1 MSTSQGVE
9 AGAIDFSASPVKPD
23 GGEGY
28 SNGNDNGEAQVQGE
42 GGNDKGY
49 ELELA
54 PELKTAAESPAEV
67 RIDGQAEERGVEA
80 VEGGNKRKSLREK
93 PSPIALPTDLLNP
106 HEADSLHPPDSPTT
120 SLISSLRAQ
129 LTILSDQSVALNQKL
144 ISSISRSADLEDE
157 LHELQSQHQGLEA
170 KAKGLQGEKDRW
182 EESMNTG
189 LLVERSQIKDEMQRL
204 AAGLVEEER
213 RRGSAEER
221 REQVE
226 SEVDELTA
234 KLFDQANTM
243 VAAERMS
250 RAEAEARLKRTEDNL
265 AAAEAAVR
273 DMQLHLQSLPPSSA
287 QPSSSTADS
296 ALTPHTGGATGGPSL
311 TRRYISSHVPY
322 SEFISFLTHI
332 RALRPLKETSK
343 NTFPPPLITNLL
355 AQPFLARAVT
365 EDHEPTLRLEAAP
378 DLSWLSRRS
387 VGSAIISGDLIIEPV
402 SATTLLASTSSAM
415 HDIGCSLCG
424 KPIFSQVVPQSPAGS
439 HFGPPPL
446 HPQRGSNTSSSRFSL
461 KPFFNSASATAIT
474 GSPNAPAVISAPS
487 PVQSP
492 ITSPA
497 IGTTGQITS
506 VHIFRIAKP
515 QLQAGQGDKG
525 DSKLYPLCRSGWCLE
540 RMRATCELWHF
551 VRTSVIHVVWHGDDG
566 TSSSSARPS
575 NAANNHR
582 ESSESGSVSKIETV
596 DESPAASTSTATSIS
611 DVTSQTQ
618 TQSKLPIEPPPL
630 PQRKKSGWALGFKL
644 SDKSTGGWTRGWK
657 TSSNAD
663 SPPVSPGGATPGPG
677 LAHRDSVG
685 SLGAEKDDVQG
696 PVVGSTTGGLGLGA
710 ALDIDE
716 KKVDSQAQ
724 AEQEVG
730 EKIPSI
736 DEPSTSTSEPE
747 QDTKEVMAGGET
759 EKEKD
764 DATLHPEAPVLSRAG
779 SNISIPLSTA
789 TTDDAHFSTPKGDHA
804 DLPSDDGHQ
813 PSDNLG
819 VDRDALNTPQ
829 PPHHD
834 QDQGKE
840 QVVELASPKPELDDT
855 PQTPSR
861 SRAKEDDSPIP
872 TPTTPGGSKVPP
884 PIPRRAAARNRLSQ
898 LNTPGGSP
906 GSSSTPIPVP
916 IPLPA
921 SDEKVE
927 KGDAGGDNDD
937 GVDLSA
943 LQELA
948 DELDAKGDV
957 SEEAGEKDEADKPE
971 DEGEE
976 GGKAQPVDSGNE
988 NGKGDAENVLELEN
1002 GSEKDQEA
1010 QMFEPASAT
1019 ASAIR
1024 VPEPEAQKEEEE
1036 EEEPFTPVNL
1046 DEKFP
1051 PSPAFPPPP
1060 HHPALGAGAGAGASS
1075 SHSRPT
1081 STSSTIAPPLPP
1093 RHPKTPTMGVHTANG
1108 SSTGGAGG
1116 VEGEKKFLDGADESW
1131 EAKTWKSVIRLK
1143 EEMFKARVGLVD
1155 Q

>member
-1 MSTSQGVE
+1 MSSSHLGGVE
-9 AGAIDFSASPVKPD
+9 AGAIDFSASPIKAD
-23 GGEGY
+23 GFDDGQVSEQGDGNPRESGE
-28 SNGNDNGEAQVQGE
+28 
-42 GGNDKGY
+42 
-49 ELELA
+49 ELE
-54 PELKTAAESPAEV
+54 KKAEPVVEV
-67 RIDGQAEERGVEA
+67 RTDGENATDTTIGD
-80 VEGGNKRKSLREK
+80 EGQGAGEGNKRKSLREK
-93 PSPIALPTDLLNP
+93 PSPISLPTDLLNP

-129 LTILSDQSVALNQKL
+129 LTLLSDQSVALNQKL
-144 ISSISRSADLEDE
+144 IASIGRSADLEDE
-157 LHELQSQHQGLEA
+157 LHDLQSRHQNLETR
-170 KAKGLQGEKDRW
+170 AKGLQGEKERW

-250 RAEAEARLKRTEDNL
+250 RAEAEARLKTTEDNL

-273 DMQLHLQSLPPSSA
+273 DMQLHLQSLAPSSA
-287 QPSSSTADS
+287 QPASATDS
-296 ALTPHTGGATGGPSL
+296 ALTPHSSAGHAAL

-322 SEFISFLTHI
+322 FEFISFLTHI

-343 NTFPPPLITNLL
+343 NTFPQPLITNLL

-402 SATTLLASTSSAM
+402 SAATLLASTSSAM

-424 KPIFSQVVPQSPAGS
+424 KPIFSQAVPQSPAGS
-439 HFGPPPL
+439 HFSPPPL
-446 HPQRGSNTSSSRFSL
+446 HPQRGTTATASSSRFSL
-461 KPFFNSASATAIT
+461 KPFFNSASSTAIT
-474 GSPNAPAVISAPS
+474 GSPNAPAFVSAPS
-487 PVQSP
+487 PAQSP

-497 IGTTGQITS
+497 IGTTGQVTS
-506 VHIFRIAKP
+506 VYIFRIAKP
-515 QLQAGQGDKG
+515 QVQAGQAEKG

-566 TSSSSARPS
+566 TASTRT
-575 NAANNHR
+575 NTTNNR
-582 ESSESGSVSKIETV
+582 EVSESGSVTKIDTV
-596 DESPAASTSTATSIS
+596 DEEPTASASTSISETAPL
-611 DVTSQTQ
+611 

-657 TSSNAD
+657 TASNTN
-663 SPPVSPGGATPGPG
+663 SPPVSPGGAPGHG
-677 LAHRDSVG
+677 IGHRNSVG
-685 SLGAEKDDVQG
+685 SLGAENDDVQG
-696 PVVGSTTGGLGLGA
+696 PVPGSTTTTEGLGLGA

-716 KKVDSQAQ
+716 KKVEPVPGILREEAGTLTAS
-724 AEQEVG
+724 ESE
-730 EKIPSI
+730 EKVPKI
-736 DEPSTSTSEPE
+736 DEPLSSEAE
-747 QDTKEVMAGGET
+747 SKQTGDSAAE
-759 EKEKD
+759 EKHGLEKD

-804 DLPSDDGHQ
+804 DLPSEDGHQ
-813 PSDNLG
+813 PADS

-829 PPHHD
+829 PPR
-834 QDQGKE
+834 GE
-840 QVVELASPKPELDDT
+840 QVVELASPKLDTGTGEAIDT

-861 SRAKEDDSPIP
+861 GQAKEPEDTNPIP

-906 GSSSTPIPVP
+906 GSSSTPAVT
-916 IPLPA
+916 A
-921 SDEKVE
+921 ADEK
-927 KGDAGGDNDD
+927 KDDQGGDGDD

-948 DELDAKGDV
+948 DELDGKGDV
-957 SEEAGEKDEADKPE
+957 TDGREASEQEGESELALGDDNDAPAGNDGAAGVGPDSTTTDKLSEPELAPARGEKARIDIRDEK
-971 DEGEE
+971 
-976 GGKAQPVDSGNE
+976 
-988 NGKGDAENVLELEN
+988 
-1002 GSEKDQEA
+1002 EKDQD
-1010 QMFEPASAT
+1010 
-1019 ASAIR
+1019 
-1024 VPEPEAQKEEEE
+1024 KDGD
-1036 EEEPFTPVNL
+1036 EEPFTPVNL

-1051 PSPAFPPPP
+1051 PSPGFPPPP
-1060 HHPALGAGAGAGASS
+1060 HHPSAGGVGAVSS
-1075 SHSRPT
+1075 SRPA
-1081 STSSTIAPPLPP
+1081 STSSTIAPAHAPPLPP
-1093 RHPKTPTMGVHTANG
+1093 RHPKTPTMGLQVHSANG
-1108 SSTGGAGG
+1108 PNDNHSNNPTGSA
-1116 VEGEKKFLDGADESW
+1116 EGEKRFLAGRDEGW

-1143 EEMFKARVGLVD
+1143 EEMFKARVGVMD

>member
-1 MSTSQGVE
+1 MSEQQGAGVGAVESDEASTSAA
-9 AGAIDFSASPVKPD
+9 AGHIDFSASPIKSD
-23 GGEGY
+23 GFEH
-28 SNGNDNGEAQVQGE
+28 DAAQGID
-42 GGNDKGY
+42 GHDKGHG
-49 ELELA
+49 LDTQ
-54 PELKTAAESPAEV
+54 PQQHGVEV
-67 RIDGQAEERGVEA
+67 RIDASEETESGQEGVEGTE
-80 VEGGNKRKSLREK
+80 EGRKRKSLREK
-93 PSPIALPTDLLNP
+93 PSPITLPTDLLNP

-129 LTILSDQSVALNQKL
+129 LTLLSDQSVALNQKL
-144 ISSISRSADLEDE
+144 IASISRSADLEDE
-157 LHELQSQHQGLEA
+157 LHDLQSQHQTLEGR
-170 KAKGLQGEKDRW
+170 AKGLQGEKDRW

-250 RAEAEARLKRTEDNL
+250 RAQAEARLKTTEDNL

-287 QPSSSTADS
+287 QPSSGAQS
-296 ALTPHTGGATGGPSL
+296 ALIPNAAGAGTGPSL
-311 TRRYISSHVPY
+311 SRRYISSHVPY
-322 SEFISFLTHI
+322 AEFVSFLTHI
-332 RALRPLKETSK
+332 RALRPLRETSK

-461 KPFFNSASATAIT
+461 KPFFNSSTATVIA
-474 GSPNAPAVISAPS
+474 GSPNAPAIVNAPS
-487 PVQSP
+487 PAQSP

-497 IGTTGQITS
+497 IGTSGQMSS
-506 VHIFRIAKP
+506 VYVFRIAKP
-515 QLQAGQGDKG
+515 QLQAGQSDKG

-566 TSSSSARPS
+566 TSSTHAQAQSVMTD
-575 NAANNHR
+575 HR
-582 ESSESGSVSKIETV
+582 GSSESGSVTKIEPV
-596 DESPAASTSTATSIS
+596 EEEPAASTSSSAETAAQGSA
-611 DVTSQTQ
+611 SQTQ
-618 TQSKLPIEPPPL
+618 SQSKLPIEPPPL

-657 TSSNAD
+657 STSNAN
-663 SPPVSPGGATPGPG
+663 SPPVSPGGANAPG

-696 PVVGSTTGGLGLGA
+696 AAPGATTEGLGLGA

-716 KKVDSQAQ
+716 KKVDGD
-724 AEQEVG
+724 AEKSTAVESASSPVATGADG
-730 EKIPSI
+730 EKVPTI
-736 DEPSTSTSEPE
+736 DEPISTEPDSQTDE
-747 QDTKEVMAGGET
+747 TTGT
-759 EKEKD
+759 EKN

-779 SNISIPLSTA
+779 SNISIPLSTT

-804 DLPSDDGHQ
+804 DLPSEDGHEN
-813 PSDNLG
+813 PVD

-829 PPHHD
+829 PSR
-834 QDQGKE
+834 E
-840 QVVELASPKPELDDT
+840 QIVDVASPKHGNDNDGDVT

-861 SRAKEDDSPIP
+861 SRDPDAESSIP
-872 TPTTPGGSKVPP
+872 TPTTPGGSRVPP

-898 LNTPGGSP
+898 LNTPSGNP
-906 GSSSTPIPVP
+906 EP
-916 IPLPA
+916 
-921 SDEKVE
+921 
-927 KGDAGGDNDD
+927 DAGSGAGASPTIAVDGKEGAALSEKNEDGDD

-948 DELDAKGDV
+948 DELDGKADV
-957 SEEAGEKDEADKPE
+957 AEPKVADKEE
-971 DEGEE
+971 DHAIE
-976 GGKAQPVDSGNE
+976 GGGEASGVE
-988 NGKGDAENVLELEN
+988 GADGD
-1002 GSEKDQEA
+1002 GQEA
-1010 QMFEPASAT
+1010 KDRIDKESPLNQAT
-1019 ASAIR
+1019 TATKAEIQ
-1024 VPEPEAQKEEEE
+1024 PEEED
-1036 EEEPFTPVNL
+1036 EEPFTPVNL

-1060 HHPALGAGAGAGASS
+1060 HHPSTHGGTTTGSSRARLASD
-1075 SHSRPT
+1075 
-1081 STSSTIAPPLPP
+1081 SSTIAAPAPAHGSLPPLPP
-1093 RHPKTPTMGVHTANG
+1093 RHPKTPTMGAAAINSNGNANG
-1108 SSTGGAGG
+1108 ESSGSWSSSS
-1116 VEGEKKFLDGADESW
+1116 GEKRYLDAGEESW

-1143 EEMFKARVGLVD
+1143 EEMLKARVGVVD